1 MDGSSILPGSTIR
14 GLMSIRCPYLN
25 NDELCSI
32 YETRPSC
39 CRNFPNRNEGM
50 FCSESKCVYDANGNL
65 DCVNCK
71 DKCCNH
77 LEMEVFDIKLLDISC
92 STCKEVYCSK

>member
-1 MDGSSILPGSTIR
+1 
-14 GLMSIRCPYLN
+14 MSIRCPHLN
-25 NDELCSI
+25 EQELCSI

-50 FCSESKCVYDANGNL
+50 FCSDSYKTCVYDSQGNL
-65 DCVNCK
+65 DCASCK

-77 LEMEVFDIKLLDISC
+77 LEIAVFDIKLLDISC
-92 STCKEVYCSK
+92 AECKEKYCSSY